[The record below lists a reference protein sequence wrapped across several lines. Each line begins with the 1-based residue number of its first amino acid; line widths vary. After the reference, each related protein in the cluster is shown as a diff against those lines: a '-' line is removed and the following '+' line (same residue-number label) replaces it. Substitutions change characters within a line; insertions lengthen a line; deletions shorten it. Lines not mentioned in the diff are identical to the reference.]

1 MLPFPNL
8 IGLVCPCRD
17 QFEVKDI
24 AVSNPFFA
32 VPPSPPTEET
42 FEPDELLGRRLVVL
56 GPPVP
61 PGTGAGPPRPA
72 MPRQV
77 VGFDA
82 LLWVV
87 GLHGGSGATSVATA
101 LGADVV
107 ESPRAWP
114 VSRPLEPQVL
124 LVARTHVV
132 GLAAAEAAIQ
142 EWASAELRD
151 LRLLGVVL
159 VDDAPRI
166 ARPLLP
172 VMNRVL
178 HSSPRG
184 WHLPW
189 QETWRFRLPD
199 DRPLTFSAR
208 RTLGDIRRRALV
220 EGQKPGDNPLLD
232 QPLKVESAPKPTVFG
247 RWRKPPAET
256 HEPVHHPK
264 SPERKASS

>member
-17 QFEVKDI
+17 QFEAKDI

-61 PGTGAGPPRPA
+61 PGTITPPEQPA
-72 MPRQV
+72 LARRV
-77 VGFDA
+77 VDHDP

-87 GLHGGSGATSVATA
+87 GLHGGCGATSVATA

-107 ESPRAWP
+107 ECRGAWP
-114 VSRPLEPQVL
+114 VSQPLEPQVL

-132 GLAAAEAAIQ
+132 GLAAAETAIQ
-142 EWASAELRD
+142 EWASEDLPD
-151 LRLLGVVL
+151 LRLLGILL
-159 VDDAPRI
+159 VDDAPRVP
-166 ARPLLP
+166 RPLVP

-184 WHLPW
+184 WHLTW
-189 QETWRFRLPD
+189 QESWRFRLPD
-199 DRPLTFSAR
+199 DRPLTYAAR
-208 RTLGDIRRRALV
+208 RTLGDIRRRALT
-220 EGQKPGDNPLLD
+220 EGAKPGDNPLLD
-232 QPLKVESAPKPTVFG
+232 QPLKVEESKPR
-247 RWRKPPAET
+247 RWWQL
-256 HEPVHHPK
+256 
-264 SPERKASS
+264 

>member
-1 MLPFPNL
+1 M
-8 IGLVCPCRD
+8 
-17 QFEVKDI
+17 
-24 AVSNPFFA
+24 SNPFFA
-32 VPPSPPTEET
+32 VPPDPPKEDT

-61 PGTGAGPPRPA
+61 PGTASRPE
-72 MPRQV
+72 MPVLARREV
-77 VGFDA
+77 HRDA

-87 GLHGGSGATSVATA
+87 GLHGGSGATSVASA
-101 LGADVV
+101 LGGDVV
-107 ESPRAWP
+107 ESPLAWP

-132 GLAAAEAAIQ
+132 GLAAAETAIQ
-142 EWASAELRD
+142 EWASADLPD
-151 LRLLGVVL
+151 LRLLGIVL

-166 ARPLLP
+166 ARPLVP

-189 QETWRFRLPD
+189 QESWRFRLPD
-199 DRPLTFSAR
+199 DRPLTFAAR

-232 QPLKVESAPKPTVFG
+232 QPLVVDEPDPKRSRFG
-247 RWRKPPAET
+247 RWRKP
-256 HEPVHHPK
+256 
-264 SPERKASS
+264 SPSS

>member
-1 MLPFPNL
+1 M
-8 IGLVCPCRD
+8 
-17 QFEVKDI
+17 
-24 AVSNPFFA
+24 SNPFFA
-32 VPPSPPTEET
+32 VPPEPPAEEV

-61 PGTGAGPPRPA
+61 PGTASTPEQPALPRHEVQ
-72 MPRQV
+72 R
-77 VGFDA
+77 DA

-107 ESPRAWP
+107 ESRGAWP

-132 GLAAAEAAIQ
+132 GLAAAETAIQ
-142 EWASAELRD
+142 EWASADLPD
-151 LRLLGVVL
+151 LRLLGIVL

-166 ARPLLP
+166 ARPLVP

-189 QETWRFRLPD
+189 QESWRFRLPD
-199 DRPLTFSAR
+199 DRPLTFAAR

-220 EGQKPGDNPLLD
+220 EGQKPGDNPLLEQALTVAEPD
-232 QPLKVESAPKPTVFG
+232 PKRSRFG
-247 RWRKPPAET
+247 RWRK
-256 HEPVHHPK
+256 
-264 SPERKASS
+264 SPQSS